1 MPGRP
6 ALYLDRDGVVVA
18 ERHYLASPEEV
29 MLEAGAGELMQWARE
44 AQLALVCPTNQS
56 GMARG
61 LISLE
66 ALEAV
71 EAEIARQLAKQDAG
85 FDLVIACP
93 FHPDFT
99 PGYGEKEARWRK
111 PGPAMLE
118 LAEKMME
125 IDLAASWLV
134 GDKASDIEAA
144 RNAGLKGAV
153 HVLTGHGKA
162 HREKA
167 MSLATKTFSVL
178 PARDLRNTLTLLRDR
193 F

>member
-1 MPGRP
+1 RP
-6 ALYLDRDGVVVA
+6 ALFLDRDGVVVA
-18 ERHYLASPEEV
+18 ERNYLSAPEDV
-29 MLEAGAGELMQWARE
+29 ALEDGAGDLMQWARE
-44 AQLALVCPTNQS
+44 AKLALVCPTNQS

-61 LISLE
+61 RISLE

-71 EAEIARQLAKQDAG
+71 EAEIARQLAERDAG

-99 PGYGEKEARWRK
+99 PDYGDEEARWRK

-125 IDLAASWLV
+125 IDLKASWLI

-144 RNAGLKGAV
+144 RNAGLKGAI

-167 MSLATKTFSVL
+167 MSLATETFAVL
-178 PARDLRNTLTLLRDR
+178 PAVDLRDALPLLHDR
-193 F
+193 L

>member
-6 ALYLDRDGVVVA
+6 ALFLDRDGVVVA
-18 ERHYLASPEEV
+18 ERNYLAAPEDV
-29 MLEAGAGELMQWARE
+29 ALEDGAGDLMQWARG
-44 AQLALVCPTNQS
+44 AKLALVCPTNQS

-61 LISLE
+61 RISLE

-71 EAEIARQLAKQDAG
+71 EAEIARQLAERDAG

-99 PGYGEKEARWRK
+99 PGYGDAQARWRK

-118 LAEKMME
+118 LAEKMMK
-125 IDLAASWLV
+125 IDLKASWLI

-144 RNAGLKGAV
+144 RNAGLKGAI

-167 MSLATKTFSVL
+167 MSLATETFAVL
-178 PARDLRNTLTLLRDR
+178 PAVDLRDALPLLRDR
-193 F
+193 L

>member
-6 ALYLDRDGVVVA
+6 ALFLDRDGVVVV
-18 ERHYLASPEEV
+18 ERNYLARPEDV
-29 MLEAGAGELMQWARE
+29 ALEAGAAELMRWAHE
-44 AQLALVCPTNQS
+44 KGLALVCPTNQS

-61 LISLE
+61 RISHE

-71 EAEIARQLAKQDAG
+71 EAEIARQLAEQGAA

-99 PGYGEKEARWRK
+99 PGYGAEQARWRK

-118 LAEKMME
+118 LAGKMME
-125 IDLAASWLV
+125 IDLKASWLV
-134 GDKASDIEAA
+134 GDKTADIEAA
-144 RNAGLKGAV
+144 RAAGLAGAV

-162 HREKA
+162 HREEA
-167 MSLATKTFSVL
+167 LALANEGFAVL
-178 PARDLRNTLTLLRDR
+178 PADDLPETLTLLRER

>member
-6 ALYLDRDGVVVA
+6 ALFLDRDGVIVV
-18 ERHYLASPEEV
+18 ERDYLSDPADV
-29 MLEAGAGELMQWARE
+29 ALEKGAAELMRWARDGDI
-44 AQLALVCPTNQS
+44 ALVCPTNQS
-56 GMARG
+56 GIARG
-61 LISLE
+61 RFGLK

-71 EAEIARQLAKQDAG
+71 EAEIARQLADRDTA
-85 FDLVIACP
+85 FDLVVACP

-99 PGYGEKEARWRK
+99 PGYGEEEARWRK

-134 GDKASDIEAA
+134 GDKTSDVEAA
-144 RNAGLKGAV
+144 RAAGLRGAV
-153 HVLTGHGKA
+153 HVLTGHGKS
-162 HREKA
+162 HRDKA
-167 MSLATKTFSVL
+167 LSLATETFDVL
-178 PARDLRNTLTLLRDR
+178 PADDLRDALKLLRDR

>member
-6 ALYLDRDGVVVA
+6 ALFLDRDGGVVV
-18 ERHYLASPEEV
+18 EREYLSDPADV
-29 MLEAGAGELMQWARE
+29 ALEKGATELMHWAHGE
-44 AQLALVCPTNQS
+44 DIALVCPTNQS
-56 GMARG
+56 GIARG
-61 LISLE
+61 RINQDE
-66 ALEAV
+66 LEAV
-71 EAEIARQLAKQDAG
+71 EAEITRQLAEKGTA

-99 PGYGEKEARWRK
+99 IGYGREEARWRK

-118 LAEKMME
+118 LAKEMME

-144 RNAGLKGAV
+144 RNAGLRGGI

-167 MSLATKTFSVL
+167 LSLATETFEVL
-178 PARDLRNTLTLLRDR
+178 PADNLRDTLIVLRDR